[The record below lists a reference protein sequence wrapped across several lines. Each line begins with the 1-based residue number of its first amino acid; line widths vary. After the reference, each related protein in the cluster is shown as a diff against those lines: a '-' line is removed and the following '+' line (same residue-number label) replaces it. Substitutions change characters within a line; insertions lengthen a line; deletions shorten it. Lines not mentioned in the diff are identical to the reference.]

1 MAFLYP
7 DTGLPPF
14 FMYPRFLL
22 ETNLNDTARLVYIL
36 LLDRARLSQTNP
48 QWQDETG
55 RVFVYYTI
63 PHLAEAAGRGQTGV
77 KAALGQLE
85 EAGLILRKRQ
95 GMGNPSRI
103 YIRIPSENRPT
114 IRPEN
119 RPTILPEN
127 RPAIPSESRPAIR
140 PENRPAIPSENR
152 PAIRSEKTQVTVG
165 KPTPNHNK
173 RNNKKINNYIIKGLD
188 YSYEEG
194 ESL

>member
-22 ETNLNDTARLVYIL
+22 ETDLSDTARLVYIL

-63 PHLAEAAGRGQTGV
+63 PHLAETAGRGQTGV

-103 YIRIPSENRPT
+103 YIRIPSEN
-114 IRPEN
+114 
-119 RPTILPEN
+119 
-127 RPAIPSESRPAIR
+127 RPAIR

>member
-14 FMYPRFLL
+14 LMYPRFLL

-63 PHLAEAAGRGQTGV
+63 PHLAEASGRGQTGV

-103 YIRIPSENRPT
+103 YIRIPSEN
-114 IRPEN
+114 
-119 RPTILPEN
+119 
-127 RPAIPSESRPAIR
+127 RPAIR

-173 RNNKKINNYIIKGLD
+173 RNNKKINNKKINHYIIKGLD

>member
-22 ETNLNDTARLVYIL
+22 ETDLSDTARLVYIL

-63 PHLAEAAGRGQTGV
+63 PHLAEASGRGQTGV

-119 RPTILPEN
+119 RP
-127 RPAIPSESRPAIR
+127 
-140 PENRPAIPSENR
+140 AIPSENR
-152 PAIRSEKTQVTVG
+152 PAIRSEKTQVKVG

>member
-63 PHLAEAAGRGQTGV
+63 PHLAEASGRGQTGV

-85 EAGLILRKRQ
+85 EEGLILRKRQ

-114 IRPEN
+114 I
-119 RPTILPEN
+119 
-127 RPAIPSESRPAIR
+127 PS
-140 PENRPAIPSENR
+140 ENRPAIPSENR

-165 KPTPNHNK
+165 KPTPNYNK

>member
-14 FMYPRFLL
+14 FMCPRFLL
-22 ETNLNDTARLVYIL
+22 ETDLSDTARLVYIL

-63 PHLAEAAGRGQTGV
+63 PHLAEASGRGQTGV

-119 RPTILPEN
+119 RP
-127 RPAIPSESRPAIR
+127 AIR
-140 PENRPAIPSENR
+140 PENR

>member
-14 FMYPRFLL
+14 LMYPRFLL
-22 ETNLNDTARLVYIL
+22 EADLSDTARLVYIL
-36 LLDRARLSQTNP
+36 LLDRARLSQTNA

-55 RVFVYYTI
+55 RVFVFYTI
-63 PHLAEAAGRGQTGV
+63 PHLAEASGRGQTGV

-85 EAGLILRKRQ
+85 EAGLIFRKRQ

-103 YIRIPSENRPT
+103 YIRIPSEN
-114 IRPEN
+114 
-119 RPTILPEN
+119 
-127 RPAIPSESRPAIR
+127 RPAIR

>member
-22 ETNLNDTARLVYIL
+22 ETDLSDTARLVYIL

-63 PHLAEAAGRGQTGV
+63 PHLAEASGRGLTGV

-114 IRPEN
+114 
-119 RPTILPEN
+119 
-127 RPAIPSESRPAIR
+127 
-140 PENRPAIPSENR
+140 
-152 PAIRSEKTQVTVG
+152 IRSEKTQVTVG

>member
-7 DTGLPPF
+7 NTGLPPF
-14 FMYPRFLL
+14 LMYPRFLL
-22 ETNLNDTARLVYIL
+22 ERELSDTARLVYIL
-36 LLDRARLSQTNP
+36 LLDRARLSQNSA

-63 PHLAEAAGRGQTGV
+63 PHLAEASGRGQTGV

-103 YIRIPSENRPT
+103 YVGIPSDFCPT
-114 IRPEN
+114 
-119 RPTILPEN
+119 
-127 RPAIPSESRPAIR
+127 
-140 PENRPAIPSENR
+140 IPSENR
-152 PAIRSEKTQVTVG
+152 PAIRSEKPQVTVG

-173 RNNKKINNYIIKGLD
+173 RNNKKNNHYILKGLD
-188 YSYEEG
+188 YTYEEG

>member
-7 DTGLPPF
+7 NTGLPPF
-14 FMYPRFLL
+14 LMYPRFLL
-22 ETNLNDTARLVYIL
+22 ERELSDTARLVYIL
-36 LLDRARLSQTNP
+36 LLDRARLSQNSP

-77 KAALGQLE
+77 KAGLRQLE
-85 EAGLILRKRQ
+85 EAGLIFRKRQ
-95 GMGNPSRI
+95 GMGNPRRI

-119 RPTILPEN
+119 RPTI
-127 RPAIPSESRPAIR
+127 PSESRPT
-140 PENRPAIPSENR
+140 
-152 PAIRSEKTQVTVG
+152 IRSEKTQVTVG
-165 KPTPNHNK
+165 KPTPNYNK

-188 YSYEEG
+188 YTYEEG

>member
-22 ETNLNDTARLVYIL
+22 ETDLSDTARLVYIL

-63 PHLAEAAGRGQTGV
+63 PHLAEASGRGQTGV

-103 YIRIPSENRPT
+103 YIRIPSEN
-114 IRPEN
+114 
-119 RPTILPEN
+119 
-127 RPAIPSESRPAIR
+127 RPAIR

>member
-7 DTGLPPF
+7 NTGLPPF

-22 ETNLNDTARLVYIL
+22 ETDLSDTARLVYIL

-63 PHLAEAAGRGQTGV
+63 PHLAEASGRGQTGV

-85 EAGLILRKRQ
+85 EAGLIFRKRQ

-119 RPTILPEN
+119 RPTI
-127 RPAIPSESRPAIR
+127 PSESRPT
-140 PENRPAIPSENR
+140 
-152 PAIRSEKTQVTVG
+152 IRSEKTQVTVG
-165 KPTPNHNK
+165 KPTPNYNK

-188 YSYEEG
+188 YTYEEG